1 MLVALLASILLLTAG
16 GTLQRSEE
24 EQDAGGAPE
33 TAVEQPEQERAADDQ
48 PAQETS
54 LGFEVIPEV
63 VRNIEPSVVAVL
75 RDDGEGGAMA
85 RAPVEGGAEDHDLPD
100 LNLSEVA
107 HRNAAERSADAER
120 FRPPRWQGQSLQV
133 IHHGRTVLPNG
144 RQPDPGRQAGRRRT

>member
-75 RDDGEGGAMA
+75 RDDGEGSGVIFDDEGLIVTNNHVVEGATRLEVQFVTRRA
-85 RAPVEGGAEDHDLPD
+85 RA
-100 LNLSEVA
+100 
-107 HRNAAERSADAER
+107 R
-120 FRPPRWQGQSLQV
+120 
-133 IHHGRTVLPNG
+133 
-144 RQPDPGRQAGRRRT
+144 